1 MGKGYLERHCQSM
14 LDETASVCRN
24 SPRTLL
30 ANGES
35 GEPLAHVDGALDGLA
50 LGDAGEETGGEGV
63 TGTRGV
69 GDLGLVDLVNGEG
82 LDVVLALD
90 GDDGR
95 LGALGDDGDAL
106 ALIVLLRQVGQV
118 LGDGRDVGGLEVVR
132 LGVGGGLGLVADDV
146 VPVRGGLVERV
157 LEELGDEGSVQGEG
171 EGLYWGSMLFLFP
184 CCHVEHTLFS
194 LAASSA
200 RAMMAGTQTVRW

>member
-14 LDETASVCRN
+14 LDATESVGRN

-50 LGDAGEETGGEGV
+50 LGDAGEETGSEGV
-63 TGTRGV
+63 TGTSGV
-69 GDLGLVDLVNGEG
+69 GDLGLVDLVDGEG

-95 LGALGDDGDAL
+95 LGALGDDGYAL
-106 ALIVLLRQVGQV
+106 ALGVLLGQVGQV
-118 LGDGRDVGGLEVVR
+118 LGDGRNVGGLEVVR

-171 EGLYWGSMLFLFP
+171 EGLCWGSVSFLFP
-184 CCHVEHTLFS
+184 CCHVGHTLFS